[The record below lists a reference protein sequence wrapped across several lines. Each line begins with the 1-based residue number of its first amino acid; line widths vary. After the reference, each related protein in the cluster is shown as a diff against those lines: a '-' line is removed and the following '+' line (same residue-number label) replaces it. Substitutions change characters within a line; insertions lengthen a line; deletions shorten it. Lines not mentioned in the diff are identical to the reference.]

1 MHSCNLTVFYWAGTR
16 APQQN
21 AVVAG
26 SSGLVQSSSYSTCFI
41 GPPPSCVQNGCSNT
55 VQIAG
60 LSLRNGQAMLDQEVT
75 ACATGLRALQLS
87 LACLPWC
94 CPSQDRVPLLQ
105 CRAHCRAHCQL
116 TAQGG
121 HDLGGP
127 PFASVSVQT
136 NMDSQSTGRL
146 WPRLNPRGTKT
157 KIAFVALTQLRPCT
171 NFLVLHYLATD
182 SAQGWENFLSQ
193 CIPNGN
199 WMPTTSRR
207 AMLI

>member
-75 ACATGLRALQLS
+75 ACA
-87 LACLPWC
+87 
-94 CPSQDRVPLLQ
+94 
-105 CRAHCRAHCQL
+105 
-116 TAQGG
+116 
-121 HDLGGP
+121 
-127 PFASVSVQT
+127 
-136 NMDSQSTGRL
+136 GRL